1 MSNITVILVVEGQ
14 SEQTFIREVLA
25 PYLSARNIFVQPALI
40 GKPGHK
46 GGDVRFERAF
56 DDIQRFLKQRND
68 TYISTMFDFFRID
81 KKWPGLEVIKNKIKS
96 GAKLTTEEKAIIIE
110 EATFNAV
117 IKAIPKTVKKNRFIP
132 YFEMHEF
139 EAMLFSD
146 TDAIAEKTGINK
158 TDLEKITKQYNCP
171 EDINDDPKKAPSKR
185 LEKLKNDYL
194 KVTMGKIIS
203 ETIGIKKI
211 RKKCPHFDLW
221 LKKLENLNYI
231 F

>member
-25 PYLSARNIFVQPALI
+25 PYLSTKNIFIQPALI

-46 GGDVRFERAF
+46 GGNVRFDRAF
-56 DDIQRFLKQRND
+56 DDIQRLLKQRNN
-68 TYISTMFDFFRID
+68 TFISTMFDFFRID
-81 KKWPGLEVIKNKIKS
+81 KKWPGLEDIINKTKS
-96 GAKLTTEEKAIIIE
+96 GIKLTTEQKAVIIE
-110 EATFNAV
+110 EATFKAV
-117 IKAIPKTVKKNRFIP
+117 IKAVPKTIVKNRFIP

-146 TDAIAEKTGINK
+146 TDVIAEKTGIKK

-203 ETIGIKKI
+203 ETIGIKNI
-211 RKKCPHFDLW
+211 RKKCQHFDQW
-221 LKKLENLNYI
+221 LKKLENLKS
-231 F
+231 